1 MSAPQQVAELSAQ
14 DNRLELLLF
23 HLGNKQRFGINVLKV
38 KEVIPCPKLTKL
50 PDSHP
55 AVVGVATLRGEP
67 LSVIDLSYAIGS
79 GRIGGDESDACKGSV
94 IVTEFNR
101 TMHGFLVERV
111 DRIIV
116 RNWQDVLPP
125 PRGLLTSYS
134 SGVTQEDTSLIQILD
149 VEKVI
154 GEVEI
159 VGVDESRIDASALP
173 EELKGSR
180 ILVVDDSNM
189 ALKQTA
195 RALDVLGLTYITAR
209 NGREALAVLEKDK
222 TAKPSD
228 KIKMMVS
235 DIEMPEMDGYTLTQA
250 VRRDSDL
257 SSLYIL
263 LHTSLNGAINT
274 DRARAAGANDVLSKF
289 VPEDL
294 ANEVIKGLKT
304 TR

>member
-1 MSAPQQVAELSAQ
+1 MNAPQQMSDLTAQ

-23 HLGNKQRFGINVLKV
+23 HLGNQQRFAINVLKV
-38 KEVIPCPKLTKL
+38 KEVIPCPSLTRL

-55 AVVGVATLRGEP
+55 AVIGVATLRGEP

-79 GRIGGDESDACKGSV
+79 GRVTDADSDGCKGSI
-94 IVTEFNR
+94 IVTEFSR
-101 TMHGFLVERV
+101 AMHGFLVERV
-111 DRIIV
+111 DRIII
-116 RNWQDVLPP
+116 RNWKEVLPP
-125 PRGLLTSYS
+125 PKGLTTSYS
-134 SGVTQEDTSLIQILD
+134 SGVTQEGEAIIQVLD

-154 GEVEI
+154 GEIEVM
-159 VGVDESRIDASALP
+159 GVDESQIDASELP
-173 EELKGSR
+173 EELKGSN

-195 RALDVLGLTYITAR
+195 RALDVLGLSYVMAR
-209 NGREALAVLEKDK
+209 NGREALDILEKDK
-222 TAKPSD
+222 MAEPAE
-228 KIKMMVS
+228 KIRMMVS
-235 DIEMPEMDGYTLTQA
+235 DIEMPEMDGYSLVQA

-257 SSLYIL
+257 CNLYVL

-274 DRARAAGANDVLSKF
+274 DRAKKAGANGVLSKF

-304 TR
+304 TL